1 MHTTSTLYNE
11 ILAGDHRTEVKAE
24 INGTIYGIDTIVSMQ
39 TSRAVFGS
47 GSPTIGLAPSSEI
60 NLRLRASTSVIARM
74 ANGFIE
80 IRNYKTFFRNANLE
94 QRYN

>member
-1 MHTTSTLYNE
+1 MHSTTALYNE
-11 ILAGDHRTEVKAE
+11 ILAGNHRTEVKAE

-74 ANGFIE
+74 AKIQPWAPTIWTRG
-80 IRNYKTFFRNANLE
+80 RKTTTEPSR
-94 QRYN
+94 